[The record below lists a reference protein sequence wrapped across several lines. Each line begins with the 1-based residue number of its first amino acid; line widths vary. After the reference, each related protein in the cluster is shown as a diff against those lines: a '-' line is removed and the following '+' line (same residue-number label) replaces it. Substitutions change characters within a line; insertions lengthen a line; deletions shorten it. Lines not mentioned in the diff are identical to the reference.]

1 MVKVINKSVCRGV
14 AGKRVGNVKGVV
26 IHNDAGSMSAEQYVN
41 WLANKTP
48 KGLEKGFAHYY
59 IDRTTIARVEDT
71 FNGAWHTANYDGNMN
86 YIGYEVCQS
95 MSASDTDFLAN
106 EQMVFRQVAE
116 DLKYYK
122 LPVNRDTVRLH
133 REFVPTSCPHRSWE
147 LHGKSVNAVKD
158 YFISQIKKYYNGTAT
173 TSTPTPSKPTPKPTT
188 VTKTVTI
195 AKHATHYSPSSKGA
209 KIADWVKGGMF
220 QVKSERAINY
230 SNSNK
235 EYLITNKG
243 VPLGWVLSQDV
254 VGGYNAG
261 NKPTT
266 TPTTSNTG
274 KWIAENG
281 TFIPKVTLPLTVD
294 ASGNGAL
301 IANIGAGN
309 AIKYDA
315 YMIDNNYVWIRQPR
329 GNGYGF
335 MATGNAKNGKRV
347 DSWGSFK

>member
-14 AGKRVGNVKGVV
+14 AGKRAGNVKGVV

-41 WLANKTP
+41 WLANKTA
-48 KGLEKGFAHYY
+48 KGLEAGFAHYY
-59 IDRTTIARVEDT
+59 IDRNTIARTEDT
-71 FNGAWHTANYDGNMN
+71 YNGAWHTANYDGNMN

-95 MSASDTDFLAN
+95 MSASDKDFLAN
-106 EQMVFRQVAE
+106 EQMVFKQAAE

-122 LPVNRDTVRLH
+122 LPVNRNTVRLH

-173 TSTPTPSKPTPKPTT
+173 TPEPTPTPTS
-188 VTKTVTI
+188 KTVTVG
-195 AKHATHYSPSSKGA
+195 KWATHYQTGQ
-209 KIADWVKGGMF
+209 KIAEFVKGNKYK
-220 QVKSERAINY
+220 VKQEKAVNQ
-230 SNSNK
+230 SNSKKAFLLDGINS
-235 EYLITNKG
+235 
-243 VPLGWVLSQDV
+243 WVLEQDTEEFK
-254 VGGYNAG
+254 GSS
-261 NKPTT
+261 
-266 TPTTSNTG
+266 SNNNNNSNSG

-281 TFIPKVTLPLTVD
+281 TFIPNVTLPLTVD

-309 AIKYDA
+309 AIKYNA
-315 YMIDNNYVWIRQPR
+315 YMIDSKYVWIRQPR
-329 GNGYGF
+329 GNGYGY

-347 DSWGSFK
+347 DYWGSFK

>member
-14 AGKRVGNVKGVV
+14 AGKRAGNVKGVV

-41 WLANKTP
+41 WLANKTVQ
-48 KGLEKGFAHYY
+48 GLEAGFAHYY
-59 IDRTTIARVEDT
+59 IDRNTIARTEDT

-95 MSASDTDFLAN
+95 MSASDKDFLAN
-106 EQMVFRQVAE
+106 EQMVFKQAAE

-122 LPVNRDTVRLH
+122 LPVNRNTVRLH

-173 TSTPTPSKPTPKPTT
+173 TPEPTPTPTS
-188 VTKTVTI
+188 KTVTVG
-195 AKHATHYSPSSKGA
+195 KWATHYQTGQ
-209 KIADWVKGGMF
+209 KIAEFVKGNKYK
-220 QVKSERAINY
+220 VKQEKAVNQ
-230 SNSNK
+230 SNSKKAFLLDGINS
-235 EYLITNKG
+235 
-243 VPLGWVLSQDV
+243 WVLEQDTEEFK
-254 VGGYNAG
+254 GSS
-261 NKPTT
+261 
-266 TPTTSNTG
+266 SNNNNNNSNSG

-281 TFIPKVTLPLTVD
+281 TFIPNVTLPLTVD

-309 AIKYDA
+309 AIKYNA
-315 YMIDNNYVWIRQPR
+315 YMIDSKYVWIRQPR
-329 GNGYGF
+329 GNGYGY
-335 MATGNAKNGKRV
+335 MATGNAKNGKRT
-347 DSWGSFK
+347 DYWGSFK